1 MTFISTWFVSQFWHQ
16 DALSVVGMK
25 DTHKG
30 TFVDVLFRKT
40 NRDLVSALAI
50 ELLMIDDLWNAICI
64 KQLNTIDELQVRT
77 EHIDQFTT
85 CGFFTRLFRV
95 TCYIGMSKSK
105 RHMRLSLVIGCAHNN
120 LTTISSNAR
129 WCVDSDHVVAD
140 NLEIS
145 HFLAT
150 GEFNF
155 SHTIKSGTIDGHG
168 LVGDYLRREESLDA
182 QAYVS
187 RLGVFV
193 RASCKC
199 GSDENH
205 RKQRA

>member
-1 MTFISTWFVSQFWHQ
+1 
-16 DALSVVGMK
+16 MK

-30 TFVDVLFRKT
+30 TLVDVLLRKT
-40 NRDLVSALAI
+40 NRDLVGALAI
-50 ELLMIDDLWNAICI
+50 EVLMVDELWNAICI

-95 TCYIGMSKSK
+95 SCYIGMSKSK

-140 NLEIS
+140 NLEIG